1 MQAVDACRGHEGAMY
16 DTTQFRK
23 GLKIEIDDVPWIMV
37 DFQHVK
43 PGKGS
48 AIVRTRLKNLVSGQV
63 VDRTFRSGDKV
74 GVPDLEEFSA
84 TFLYHDGDMYHFM
97 NQDTFEQIALDEG
110 AVSDAKNF
118 LVEQLPVSLLMFR
131 GRAIGIDLPNFIVAE
146 ITYCEPGVAGNTA
159 QGATKPV
166 TISTGYVVN
175 VPLYINENDK
185 LKIDTRDGSY
195 VERVK
200 D

>member
-1 MQAVDACRGHEGAMY
+1 MY
-16 DTTQFRK
+16 DTAQFRR
-23 GLKIEIDDVPWIMV
+23 GLKIEIDNVPWIIV

-48 AIVRTRLKNLVSGQV
+48 AIVRTRLKNLVTAQV
-63 VDRTFRSGDKV
+63 VDKTFRSGDKV
-74 GVPDLEEFSA
+74 DVPDIEEFDA
-84 TFLYHDGDMYHFM
+84 TYLYNDGEFHFM
-97 NQDTFEQIALDEG
+97 NQSNYEEISLDEE
-110 AVSDAKNF
+110 AVGDAKNY

-131 GRAIGIDLPNFIVAE
+131 GRAIGIDLPNFIVAT

-166 TISTGYVVN
+166 TITTGYTLQ
-175 VPLYINENDK
+175 VPLYINETDK
-185 LKIDTRDGSY
+185 LKIDTRDGSF

-200 D
+200 E

>member
-1 MQAVDACRGHEGAMY
+1 M
-16 DTTQFRK
+16 
-23 GLKIEIDDVPWIMV
+23 PWIIV

-48 AIVRTRLKNLVSGQV
+48 AIVRTRLKNLVTAQV

-74 GVPDLEEFSA
+74 ETPDLEEFSSI
-84 TFLYHDGDMYHFM
+84 FLYNDGEMFHFM
-97 NQDTFEQIALDEG
+97 NQESFEQIALDESGVAG
-110 AVSDAKNF
+110 AKDY
-118 LVEQLPVSLLMFR
+118 LVEQLPVNIVMFR
-131 GRAIGIDLPNFIVAE
+131 GRAIGIDLPNFIVAD

-166 TISTGYVVN
+166 TISTGYVVH
-175 VPLYINENDK
+175 VPLYINETDR

-200 D
+200 E

>member
-1 MQAVDACRGHEGAMY
+1 MY
-16 DTTQFRK
+16 DTSQFRK
-23 GLKIEIDDVPWIMV
+23 GLKIEIDNIPWIIV

-48 AIVRTRLKNLVSGQV
+48 AIVRTRLKNLITAQV
-63 VDRTFRSGDKV
+63 VDKTFRSGDKV
-74 GVPDLEEFSA
+74 DVPDIEEFGA
-84 TFLYHDGDMYHFM
+84 TFLYANDGQFNFM
-97 NQDTFEQIALDEG
+97 NAETYEEVQLDEDTVG
-110 AVSDAKNF
+110 DAKNF

-131 GRAIGIDLPNFIVAE
+131 GRAIGIDLPNFITAD

-166 TISTGYVVN
+166 TISTGYTLQ
-175 VPLYINENDK
+175 VPLYINETDK
-185 LKIDTRDGSY
+185 LKIDTRDGNF

>member
-1 MQAVDACRGHEGAMY
+1 MY
-16 DTTQFRK
+16 DTSAFRK
-23 GLKIEIDDVPWIMV
+23 NLKIEIDDVPWVIV

-48 AIVRTRLKNLVSGQV
+48 AIVRTRLRNLITGQV

-74 GVPDLEEFSA
+74 GTPDLEEFDA
-84 TFLYHDGDMYHFM
+84 TFLYHDGELFHFM
-97 NQDTFEQIALDEG
+97 NQVSFEQIGLDDD
-110 AVSDAKNF
+110 AVGDARNY

-131 GRAIGIDLPNFIVAE
+131 GRPIGIDLPNFITAE

-166 TISTGYVVN
+166 TISTGYVLQ
-175 VPLYINENDK
+175 VPLYINETDR
-185 LKIDTRDGSY
+185 LKIDTRTGDF